1 MVAALKGAP
10 LYTIFLFAC
19 LNLAPVTLV
28 HADTLLAQA
37 DAGAGAGAKPD
48 ALDRPFIV
56 QILDNPF
63 VLPVALL
70 VIFYIT
76 FLGPERKRRAEE
88 ARMLAAMQKNDRVV
102 TRGGIHATIVA
113 APADSDII
121 TLKID
126 EAGSTRV
133 KVDRSAIVSVMS
145 AAKAKE
151 TDAKAT
157 A

>member
-1 MVAALKGAP
+1 MVAAREGAP

-19 LNLAPVTLV
+19 FSLAPAPLA
-28 HADTLLAQA
+28 HANLLMAQA
-37 DAGAGAGAKPD
+37 DAGAGAKPD
-48 ALDRPFIV
+48 ALDRPLIV

-113 APADSDII
+113 APADSDVV
-121 TLKID
+121 TVKID
-126 EAGSTRV
+126 DAGNTRV
-133 KVDRSAIVSVMS
+133 KVDRTAIVSVTS
-145 AAKAKE
+145 AAKAKDGE
-151 TDAKAT
+151 AKST

>member
-37 DAGAGAGAKPD
+37 DAGAGAKPE
-48 ALDRPFIV
+48 ALDRPLIV

-126 EAGSTRV
+126 EAGNTRV

-151 TDAKAT
+151 SDAKAT